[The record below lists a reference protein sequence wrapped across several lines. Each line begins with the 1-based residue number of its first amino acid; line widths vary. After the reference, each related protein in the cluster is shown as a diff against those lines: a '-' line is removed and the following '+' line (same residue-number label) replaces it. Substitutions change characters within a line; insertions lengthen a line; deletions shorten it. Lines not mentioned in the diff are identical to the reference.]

1 MNTDEIYYEFVKSLG
16 KRYGDR
22 WEYIK
27 NDGAVR
33 SELDYCMW
41 KHNKG
46 EFTEK
51 EVEWAYTQL
60 DRLSSVKLT
69 PLDVK
74 VGDGV
79 TVNLWS
85 DRHACTVTK
94 VTKAFV
100 VVQRD
105 KATLDPEFKPEWI
118 LGGFAGHCVN
128 QDEQSYTY
136 ERDENGQ
143 TYKLYWSNRYSRYG
157 QPGSPSLSKGRHEFY
172 DYNF

>member
-41 KHNKG
+41 KYNKG

-51 EVEWAYTQL
+51 EAEWAYTQL

-69 PLDVK
+69 PLDMK

-85 DRHACTVTK
+85 DRYACTVTK

-100 VVQRD
+100 VAQRD
-105 KATLDPEFKPEWI
+105 KAILDP
-118 LGGFAGHCVN
+118 GF
-128 QDEQSYTY
+128 
-136 ERDENGQ
+136 
-143 TYKLYWSNRYSRYG
+143 
-157 QPGSPSLSKGRHEFY
+157 
-172 DYNF
+172 